1 MTLTFNGRAFAAL
14 LAVTAI
20 LALIATVG
28 APYPFLRGFVGD
40 VVAVGWAYLLYR
52 SFVRAGV
59 LPLALAALFTGY
71 AVELGQYLA
80 RHFGWRIEQQ
90 VLRVV
95 FGSVPDWWDVLAYTV
110 GFAIV
115 LALAGGNARRQRNA
129 ALQNARMQVSLRAR
143 R

>member
-14 LAVTAI
+14 LAVTAV
-20 LALIATVG
+20 LAAIATLG

-40 VVAVGWAYLLYR
+40 AVAVGWAYLLYR
-52 SFVRAGV
+52 SFIRAGV

-80 RHFGWRIEQQ
+80 RHFGWRIEQP

-95 FGSVPDWWDVLAYTV
+95 LGSVPDWWDVLAYTV
-110 GFAIV
+110 GFAVV
-115 LALAGGNARRQRNA
+115 LALAGGNARRQRDA
-129 ALQNARMQVSLRAR
+129 AMRNARLQVSLRAR

>member
-1 MTLTFNGRAFAAL
+1 M
-14 LAVTAI
+14 
-20 LALIATVG
+20 
-28 APYPFLRGFVGD
+28 
-40 VVAVGWAYLLYR
+40 VAVGWAYLVYR
-52 SFVRAGV
+52 SFIRAGV

-80 RHFGWRIEQQ
+80 RHFGWRIEQP

-95 FGSVPDWWDVLAYTV
+95 LGSVPDWWDVLAYTV
-110 GFAIV
+110 GFFLV
-115 LALAGGNARRQRNA
+115 LALAGAYARHQKDA

>member
-14 LAVTAI
+14 LAVTAV
-20 LALIATVG
+20 LAMIATVG

-40 VVAVGWAYLLYR
+40 AVAVGWAYLLYR
-52 SFVRAGV
+52 SFIRAGV

-71 AVELGQYLA
+71 AVELAQYLA
-80 RHFGWRIEQQ
+80 RLHGVRLEQP

-110 GFAIV
+110 GFVIV
-115 LALAGGNARRQRNA
+115 LALAGGNAHRQRA
-129 ALQNARMQVSLRAR
+129 AARQNARMQVSLRAR

>member
-14 LAVTAI
+14 LAVTAL
-20 LALIATVG
+20 LAVIATLG

-52 SFVRAGV
+52 SFVRARM

-71 AVELGQYLA
+71 AVESGQYLA
-80 RHFGWRIEQQ
+80 RLYGLRIEQP

-110 GFAIV
+110 GFVIV
-115 LALAGGNARRQRNA
+115 LALAGGNARRQRA
-129 ALQNARMQVSLRAR
+129 ADLHNARLQVSLRAR

>member
-1 MTLTFNGRAFAAL
+1 MILKFDGRAFAAL
-14 LAVTAI
+14 LAVTAV
-20 LALIATVG
+20 LALIATLG

-40 VVAVGWAYLLYR
+40 AVAVGWAYLLYR

-59 LPLALAALFTGY
+59 MPLALAALFTGY

-80 RHFGWRIEQQ
+80 RHFGWRIEQP

-110 GFAIV
+110 GFAVV
-115 LALAGGNARRQRNA
+115 LVLAGGNARRQRTTA
-129 ALQNARMQVSLRAR
+129 RHNARMQVSLRAR

>member
-1 MTLTFNGRAFAAL
+1 
-14 LAVTAI
+14 
-20 LALIATVG
+20 
-28 APYPFLRGFVGD
+28 
-40 VVAVGWAYLLYR
+40 VAVGWAYLLYR

-80 RHFGWRIEQQ
+80 RHFGWRIEQP

-115 LALAGGNARRQRNA
+115 LALAGGNARRQRSV
-129 ALQNARMQVSLRAR
+129 ALQNARMQASLRAR